1 MKIGNLEKENKILFK
16 EIGVYKEFCIC
27 LKELEKENKEFVKRV
42 IIDIKMLVI
51 LCEDLVSEKLK
62 I

>member
-16 EIGVYKEFCIC
+16 EIGIYKEFCIR

-42 IIDIKMLVI
+42 IIDIKILVI
-51 LCEDLVSEKLK
+51 LREVN
-62 I
+62 III